1 MVAGVGAIDIALL
14 VVAADDGWMPQTE
27 EHLQILTY
35 FGVRRAVVALTKADL
50 APDEASAVA
59 AIRQRLKDSPFADAP
74 IVPTSVVT
82 GAGLAELKLALGQ
95 VLSDTPPP
103 RDIGKPRLPVDRVFT
118 LPGAGTVV
126 TGTLFGGTL
135 RRGQLVVIQP
145 SGKSAR
151 IRRIQSHGRD
161 VEASGP
167 GTRTALNLAD
177 VDATDGV
184 HRGDVVTLDGL
195 GGPSEILDVLLDDIA
210 EGDAVTEERRACSR
224 PSRQRQRGGSRRARV
239 RQGTRTRGASG
250 RRTATG
256 GTGLRVHRGSFH
268 GARLGGAAYAGRRRR
283 SRPGRHSEDISQ
295 QAARC
300 RGWKPRPGRSR
311 IRRAFSPHTS
321 RTLAPSAGRSCC

>member
-1 MVAGVGAIDIALL
+1 MVAGVGSIDLALL

-50 APDEASAVA
+50 TPDEAGAVA
-59 AIRQRLKDSPFADAP
+59 AIRQRLQDSPFADAP

-82 GAGLAELKLALGQ
+82 GRGLDELKATLAR

-135 RRGQLVVIQP
+135 RRGQLMVIQP
-145 SGKSAR
+145 SGKPAR

-177 VDATDGV
+177 VDAVEGV
-184 HRGDVVTLDGL
+184 HRGDVVTLAGL
-195 GGPSEILDVLLDDIA
+195 GEPERDPRRAAGNFA
-210 EGDAVTEERRACSR
+210 EGDPIAQGRRPR
-224 PSRQRQRGGSRRARV
+224 PRASRQRQRRGSRRARV
-239 RQGTRTRGASG
+239 RQGTGGRDAGGRGVAAGSAG
-250 RRTATG
+250 V
-256 GTGLRVHRGSFH
+256 RVRGGSFH
-268 GARLGGAAYAGRRRR
+268 RARLVGAADAGRRRR
-283 SRPGRHSEDISQ
+283 ARSRRHAQGISQ
-295 QAARC
+295 QGAAGVAGA
-300 RGWKPRPGRSR
+300 RGRGD
-311 IRRAFSPHTS
+311 
-321 RTLAPSAGRSCC
+321 